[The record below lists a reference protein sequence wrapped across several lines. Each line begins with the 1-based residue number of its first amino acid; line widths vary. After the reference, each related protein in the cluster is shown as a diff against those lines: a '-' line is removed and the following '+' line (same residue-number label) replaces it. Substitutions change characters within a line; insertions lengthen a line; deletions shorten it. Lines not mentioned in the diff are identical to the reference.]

1 MPLRQAVL
9 VRPQGPNAG
18 YGASDGGV
26 TQPWGTWI
34 KAALDAGADGVIVPQ
49 VRTAADVET
58 IVGDCRYPTGPREPS
73 NSLLPDPCQGLEEG
87 GPCRAIAT
95 TPGPPSILLWQLHK
109 RKG

>member
-58 IVGDCRYPTGPREPS
+58 IVGDCRYPTGPREPP
-73 NSLLPDPCQGLEEG
+73 SLSCL
-87 GPCRAIAT
+87 
-95 TPGPPSILLWQLHK
+95 ILVGRFRQHQDHLLS
-109 RKG
+109 

>member
-1 MPLRQAVL
+1 M
-9 VRPQGPNAG
+9 RPQGPNAG

-58 IVGDCRYPTGPREPS
+58 IVGDCRYPTGPREHTILS
-73 NSLLPDPCQGLEEG
+73 RLILVVCRGRFRQHQDHLL
-87 GPCRAIAT
+87 
-95 TPGPPSILLWQLHK
+95 S
-109 RKG
+109 

>member
-1 MPLRQAVL
+1 M
-9 VRPQGPNAG
+9 RPQGPNAG

-58 IVGDCRYPTGPREPS
+58 IVGDCRYPTGPREPHK
-73 NSLLPDPCQGLEEG
+73 SLPPDPCRLS
-87 GPCRAIAT
+87 RAISA
-95 TPGPPSILLWQLHK
+95 TPGPPSFVVLFVVLS
-109 RKG
+109 